1 MRNADWQIEIRNS
14 KVEIGGE
21 SAITRLSDLV
31 RRAHAAK
38 TDKGEKETSSA
49 FTRLDT
55 LMQQAPP
62 GSGEVGQGGEALYQK
77 ARQEIA
83 RIVEAA
89 SWNKPYQVNALQAVA
104 QELVESL
111 LAGDDLLLQALE
123 GGETILDL
131 PTHMVNVAVFA
142 IRIGQGIG
150 YGPQDLGRVG
160 LAACLH
166 DVGMVS
172 VPRAILEKREPLT
185 AEELAQIRQHPEKS
199 HQMLQALGP
208 EFDWVAKVALQEQE
222 REDGSGYPHGLKGDQ
237 IHEYAKVVGLADVY
251 ESLTHAR
258 PYRILLVP
266 YDLEEITRSQAHAF
280 PERLHQAMMRALAP
294 LPTRTPVRVPTKEV
308 HKPIEPMGTP
318 ASAAPSAPAAAAAP
332 KAPPPAAEPG
342 QREEALYQNAAL
354 EVAWAVEMAA
364 QRKLTALDALEAVA
378 KDLVEFLA
386 TGDALLARALAAGE
400 THLDLASHMVNVA
413 ILAIKIGQGID
424 YGPEDLRRLALAG
437 CLHDLGMAT
446 VPQALLEKRGPLSPD
461 ELALLHQ
468 HPERGS
474 QMLQA
479 LGPEYRWLAT
489 VALQEQE
496 REDGS
501 GYPHGLKG
509 DQIHEYAKVIGLAD
523 AYESLTHQRPYQK
536 LRVPFE
542 AVKEIMSTDRHKFPN
557 QILKGLIQGLSTF
570 PVGSIVRLNSKE
582 FARVLATNR
591 AFPLRPVVEV
601 LTGPRGDR
609 IATPRQVDLAQNSLM
624 YITDAASAD
633 EVSVLRA
640 L

>member
-1 MRNADWQIEIRNS
+1 
-14 KVEIGGE
+14 
-21 SAITRLSDLV
+21 V

-62 GSGEVGQGGEALYQK
+62 GSIEAGQGGETLYQK

-83 RIVEAA
+83 HIVEAA

-104 QELVESL
+104 QDLVESL

-123 GGETILDL
+123 GGETHLDL

-150 YGPQDLGRVG
+150 YGPQDLGRVA

-166 DVGMVS
+166 DVGMVTVS
-172 VPRAILEKREPLT
+172 RTILEKSEPLT

-208 EFDWVAKVALQEQE
+208 EFDWVATVALQEQE
-222 REDGSGYPHGLKGDQ
+222 REDGSGYPLGLKGDQ

-258 PYRILLVP
+258 PYRTMLVP
-266 YDLEEITRSQAHAF
+266 YDLEEIARSQAHAF
-280 PERLHQAMMRALAP
+280 PERLHQAMMRVLAP
-294 LPTRTPVRVPTKEV
+294 LPTGTPIRLPIKEL
-308 HKPIEPMGTP
+308 HTPIEPMEIS
-318 ASAAPSAPAAAAAP
+318 ASAAPLTPAAAAAP

-342 QREEALYQNAAL
+342 HREEALYQNAQM
-354 EVAWAVEMAA
+354 EVAWAVELAA
-364 QRKLTALDALEAVA
+364 QGKLTSLGALEAVA

-386 TGDALLARALAAGE
+386 TGDALLARALAADE
-400 THLDLASHMVNVA
+400 THLDSPSHMVNVA
-413 ILAIKIGQGID
+413 ILAIKIGQGIG
-424 YGPEDLRRLALAG
+424 YGAEDLRRLALAA
-437 CLHDLGMAT
+437 CLHDVGMVS

-474 QMLQA
+474 RMLQA

-501 GYPHGLKG
+501 GYPLGLKG
-509 DQIHEYAKVIGLAD
+509 DQIHEFAKVIGLAD
-523 AYESLTHQRPYQK
+523 VYESLTHKRPHQK

-542 AVKEIMSTDRHKFPN
+542 AVKEIMTADRSKFPN

-582 FARVLATNR
+582 FARVVATNR

-633 EVSVLRA
+633 EVGVLRT

>member
-1 MRNADWQIEIRNS
+1 MR
-14 KVEIGGE
+14 
-21 SAITRLSDLV
+21 
-31 RRAHAAK
+31 
-38 TDKGEKETSSA
+38 
-49 FTRLDT
+49 
-55 LMQQAPP
+55 QAPP
-62 GSGEVGQGGEALYQK
+62 ASGEAGQGGEALYQK

-89 SWNKPYQVNALQAVA
+89 SWNKPYQADALQAVV

-123 GGETILDL
+123 GGETQLDL

-150 YGPQDLGRVG
+150 YDPHDLGRVG

-166 DVGMVS
+166 DVGMIT

-199 HQMLQALGP
+199 HEMLKALGS
-208 EFDWVAKVALQEQE
+208 EFDWVA
-222 REDGSGYPHGLKGDQ
+222 
-237 IHEYAKVVGLADVY
+237 
-251 ESLTHAR
+251 
-258 PYRILLVP
+258 
-266 YDLEEITRSQAHAF
+266 
-280 PERLHQAMMRALAP
+280 
-294 LPTRTPVRVPTKEV
+294 
-308 HKPIEPMGTP
+308 
-318 ASAAPSAPAAAAAP
+318 
-332 KAPPPAAEPG
+332 
-342 QREEALYQNAAL
+342 
-354 EVAWAVEMAA
+354 
-364 QRKLTALDALEAVA
+364 
-378 KDLVEFLA
+378 
-386 TGDALLARALAAGE
+386 
-400 THLDLASHMVNVA
+400 
-413 ILAIKIGQGID
+413 
-424 YGPEDLRRLALAG
+424 
-437 CLHDLGMAT
+437 
-446 VPQALLEKRGPLSPD
+446 
-461 ELALLHQ
+461 
-468 HPERGS
+468 
-474 QMLQA
+474 
-479 LGPEYRWLAT
+479 T
-489 VALQEQE
+489 VALHEQE

-523 AYESLTHQRPYQK
+523 VYESLTHARPYRTMLVPYDIEEIARSQAHAFPERLHQAMMRALAPLPIGTPIRLPIKEVQTPVEPMEIPASAPPSAPVAAAAPKAPAPTAKPGHREEALYQKAQQEVARALELAAQGKLTSLDALEAVARDMVEFLATGDALLARALVGAETHLDLPSHLVNVAILTIKIGQGIGYGAEDLRRLALAACLHDVGMLSVPQTLLEKHGTLSPDELALLHQHPERGSRMLQALGPEYKWLATVALQEQEREDGSGYPFGLKGDQIHEYAKVIGLADAYESLTHQRPHQK

-542 AVKEIMSTDRHKFPN
+542 AVKEIMTTDRSKFPN

-601 LTGPRGDR
+601 LTGPKGDR
-609 IATPRQVDLAQNSLM
+609 LATPRQVDLAQTSLM

-633 EVSVLRA
+633 EASVLRA